1 MDFPKSTIFRLLLGL
16 AEGTTGVAANSYGFR
31 PKRSPHRAL
40 AEVRRSLL
48 RRAEVSLEDRFED

>member
-1 MDFPKSTIFRLLLGL
+1 MLEAIFEADFCD
-16 AEGTTGVAANSYGFR
+16 NSYGFR

-48 RRAEVSLEDRFED
+48 RRMNIVIDIDLSRYFGAPGTAWCF